1 MTSVQYIGLD
11 VHKETISIAVIN
23 SAGKLLM
30 ESIIETKASTI
41 LQFIAGLRG
50 DLRLTFE
57 EGTWAAWLYDL
68 LKPHVSQL
76 VVCNPRKNA
85 LLKDGNKSDRIDAR
99 KLADLLRL
107 NYLKPVYHGQN
118 GIRMLKELTRTY
130 LTISKDLVRVMNRL
144 KALYR
149 AWGIGCAGTTVYS
162 PRHREEWLKKIT
174 EAGVRRR
181 AEHFY
186 QQLDA
191 LQQLRC
197 EVRRDLLQES
207 RKHSAAKILREI
219 PSIGPIRSALLVAL
233 IQTPHRF
240 RTKRQLWAY
249 SGLALETHDSAQYRY
264 VDGQLLP
271 SQKPQQ
277 IRGLNRNHNHDLK
290 SVFKGAAQNATATS
304 GPFRD
309 FYERLLT
316 KGIKPSMARLTLAR
330 KIAAITLTL
339 WKKGARFDPE
349 QLKSQAALSV

>member
-11 VHKETISIAVIN
+11 VHKETISIAVMN

-41 LQFIAGLRG
+41 LQFVAGLRG
-50 DLRLTFE
+50 DLRITFE
-57 EGTWAAWLYDL
+57 EGAWAAWLYDL
-68 LKPHVSQL
+68 LKPHVSHI
-76 VVCNPRKNA
+76 VVCDPRKNA

-118 GIRMLKELTRTY
+118 GIRMLKELSRTY

-149 AWGIGCAGTTVYS
+149 GWGIGCTGKSVYS
-162 PRHREEWLKKIT
+162 PRHREEWLQKIT

-191 LQQLRC
+191 LQQLRRDI
-197 EVRRDLLQES
+197 RRDLLQES

-219 PSIGPIRSALLVAL
+219 PAIGPIRSALLVAL
-233 IQTPHRF
+233 MQTPHRF

-249 SGLALETHDSAQYRY
+249 SAPG
-264 VDGQLLP
+264 
-271 SQKPQQ
+271 
-277 IRGLNRNHNHDLK
+277 
-290 SVFKGAAQNATATS
+290 
-304 GPFRD
+304 
-309 FYERLLT
+309 
-316 KGIKPSMARLTLAR
+316 
-330 KIAAITLTL
+330 
-339 WKKGARFDPE
+339 
-349 QLKSQAALSV
+349 